1 MKNNEEKWSFL
12 LSVRHCSVLC
22 TSRLLSLQEKEEN
35 TLLRAPWCAG
45 LLASLPCGLAGPAG
59 LLALLAS
66 GPCWGAGHAGALGLL
81 AFWPTGLLFLFFFF
95 FFSFAGCL
103 LPAFFLFL
111 FSTIFLFLLIV
122 QIFICTL
129 KHNIKFRLN
138 KINIMHIK

>member
-45 LLASLPCGLAGPAG
+45 LLG
-59 LLALLAS
+59 LLACWPACLASLLGLLAS

-81 AFWPTGLLFLFFFF
+81 AFWPAGLLFLFFFF
-95 FFSFAGCL
+95 LFLCWLPFAS
-103 LPAFFLFL
+103 FLFVSFQHHL
-111 FSTIFLFLLIV
+111 SFSSCCSNIYLY
-122 QIFICTL
+122 L
-129 KHNIKFRLN
+129 KT
-138 KINIMHIK
+138 